1 MEWPIGSGK
10 RVVISPEVRAVMER
24 EGGLFNEAG
33 ELQNIQEIRPKL
45 QELKVGGDD
54 LPRLESGVS
63 EGVLYREWK
72 YHDRRAQELYEGY
85 RKKLSP
91 EAQQKLLLPG
101 NTPLRVGRIE
111 ALAGKLTDEARQIPS
126 EQLKAFVDE
135 LVKPMPAEQRGHRA
149 LTGRLLE
156 KGGLFHGPFKGFMGV
171 QAKAMR
177 EVLDPELIKA
187 LETKTMDTPVLKGWL
202 KRHGHVGPDQIDKLT
217 DLEVWDISMAIM
229 ADETS
234 VIVEAVNA
242 VLKGTVRDG
251 KYVKGTVRSL
261 LEPHW
266 PRREWHGIGTAA
278 DIPEG
283 SDVPDAATR
292 PNILMAFALNR
303 AKSIEGGTPVMGN
316 VVEKLAQGPG
326 IPSKP
331 NPNFMT
337 EFEAIPSKQ
346 AKAFGKSPRSRD
358 HGKVLRALAP
368 GMPFDRV
375 AIHKD
380 RSIPMIYSLIEL
392 RLAFLG
398 ALSALVLGQ
407 QINDQEE
414 ELRNARFG

>member
-1 MEWPIGSGK
+1 
-10 RVVISPEVRAVMER
+10 
-24 EGGLFNEAG
+24 
-33 ELQNIQEIRPKL
+33 
-45 QELKVGGDD
+45 
-54 LPRLESGVS
+54 
-63 EGVLYREWK
+63 
-72 YHDRRAQELYEGY
+72 
-85 RKKLSP
+85 
-91 EAQQKLLLPG
+91 
-101 NTPLRVGRIE
+101 
-111 ALAGKLTDEARQIPS
+111 
-126 EQLKAFVDE
+126 
-135 LVKPMPAEQRGHRA
+135 
-149 LTGRLLE
+149 
-156 KGGLFHGPFKGFMGV
+156 
-171 QAKAMR
+171 
-177 EVLDPELIKA
+177 
-187 LETKTMDTPVLKGWL
+187 
-202 KRHGHVGPDQIDKLT
+202 
-217 DLEVWDISMAIM
+217 MAIM

-234 VIVEAVNA
+234 IIVEAVNA

-266 PRREWHGIGTAA
+266 PRGEWQGIGTAA

-292 PNILMAFALNR
+292 PNILMAFALTR
-303 AKSIEGGTPVMGN
+303 AKSIEGGTPVIGN

-326 IPSKP
+326 IHSKI
-331 NPNFMT
+331 NPNYLK
-337 EFEAIPSKQ
+337 EFEVDPPKQ
-346 AKAFGKSPRSRD
+346 RFGKTQGGRD
-358 HGKVLRALAP
+358 FGKVLRAMAP